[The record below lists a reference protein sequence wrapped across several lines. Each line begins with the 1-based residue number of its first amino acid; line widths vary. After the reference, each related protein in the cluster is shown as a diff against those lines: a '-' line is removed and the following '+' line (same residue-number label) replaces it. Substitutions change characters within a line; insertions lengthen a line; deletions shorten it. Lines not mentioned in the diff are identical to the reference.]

1 MEIEVIKTRIK
12 EIIYEATSI
21 DPEDIGDTTHF
32 IEELEL
38 DSLTMLEIGVDIDQ
52 EYQLDLPDEEMK
64 QFANL
69 QVTAEIVLKYMEK
82 KAVKG

>member
-1 MEIEVIKTRIK
+1 MEIEAIKTRIK
-12 EIIYEATSI
+12 EIIYETTGI
-21 DPEDIGDTTHF
+21 DPEDYGDATHF

-64 QFANL
+64 QFSNL